1 MGPLGPGAAQVAFKC
16 IKDQPFGSQTP
27 ALRLVPLELDFP
39 LDGCLPEW
47 IPSPFQ
53 GRLVP
58 YPLLASLPSPNLI
71 DDRSAALALLS
82 LHGGGLGI
90 KGYKVGSFIV
100 INGLVGARRS
110 TCQLYLPCASSCQ
123 PSLLAS

>member
-1 MGPLGPGAAQVAFKC
+1 MIGPLGPGATQVAFKC

-27 ALRLVPLELDFP
+27 ALRLVPLELGFP

-58 YPLLASLPSPNLI
+58 YPLLASLPSTNLI

-82 LHGGGLGI
+82 LLEGWLDI
-90 KGYKVGSFIV
+90 KGFKVGSFIV
-100 INGLVGARRS
+100 INGLAAA
-110 TCQLYLPCASSCQ
+110 Q
-123 PSLLAS
+123 